1 MHDLATVDLVRSRME
16 VGYQEAMEALDQAE
30 GDVVKAL
37 AILEESHGGLEKLQ
51 EQAKEG
57 VKRGLSGDELSLVRW
72 KLLGQVVAEAPVA
85 LVGVAA
91 AAVAVLALLISSSTV
106 ETEYGQAAEV
116 SEETPERPINL
127 NSH

>member
-30 GDVVKAL
+30 GDVVGAL
-37 AILEESHGGLEKLQ
+37 AILEQSHGGLEKLQ

-57 VKRGLSGDELSLVRW
+57 VKRGLSGEQLSWIRW

-91 AAVAVLALLISSSTV
+91 AAAVVVALLISSSTV
-106 ETEYGQAAEV
+106 DTEFEQAEPALD
-116 SEETPERPINL
+116 ETPE
-127 NSH
+127 